1 MTLIQVFGIILLDA
15 GSGWRNLWPAVERR
29 LKTSSSLSLA
39 LAIAM
44 GVV

>member
-15 GSGWRNLWPAVERR
+15 GPGCFMAGYQTS

-39 LAIAM
+39 LAIVT